1 MRKGLVLP
9 LSLIIMASITI
20 IAVALLNRTSSTTSE
35 LFQNISKSQLQVDA
49 GNVFY
54 ANYGYLRK
62 KFAEE
67 SFLNLSTNSFYI
79 SLISTPSSLETFL
92 SLFDNNTLENQS
104 WNTLFSRFSQ
114 DRFFKPGSDLRSIFE
129 ELTDGTFEDLVMIPD
144 KSSPNTYLA
153 VVITSNGAM
162 KSYFWGVISPRYFS
176 NWSRFVLES
185 NSTAQWFPGSVIYGP
200 TFLGSTG
207 QGGAGNGGLRMIAT
221 IPPGS
226 GDLSIYGPIFNG
238 EIWYENSNLD
248 LTGSWTG
255 RKTIRVDTNG
265 DGVYDETY
273 NNKDYAIHVENGET
287 WIYLGGFNEIIVAE
301 SYSEVSGE
309 LRVKGKIENFVNN
322 SKGEFNDRFIPWFI
336 KAGSMKVDQET
347 ITELEKR
354 FDEMEDYYQSHYSNT
369 TSLED
374 MLNALERGSVL
385 PQNSLG
391 LYLRDTERSSG
402 SQVTES
408 ETTELIKD
416 ENTQWLMNLLVND
429 EDFLDLFRDW
439 IIDNNERKLSANFI
453 LNNDLTSED
462 FTYDELR
469 QVVNSDYVTLSV
481 NESPIIEERRTII
494 QTEITSGVRILDNA
508 DSVDMSSD
516 VLFGA
521 PLNNLV
527 GTGGFESSTPYSVIR
542 FKWNREVR
550 TSVNHQVRERS
561 RTISRYPLEYEN
573 GPISFTL
580 NFTGWKWKKE
590 WQWEWPGG
598 WIQQWQRVRQGWQYQ
613 IKQWDNNYS
622 VNGPTTVSSWS
633 DWNYSEW
640 SEWNVISGSGGQGRK
655 VADAD
660 VEMYFITPSSGFS
673 AMNFDT
679 TVIMKVN
686 SDDEDYPSFT
696 TEATSF
702 LNKGYYVVEED
713 ISTGGSGITG
723 GIGKTLGREASV
735 IDGKYTIRSK
745 QGDIKLYG
753 DILYYDMLSDNTF
766 RGYVNQPGLEFAADY
781 DPNTSAT
788 NLNDMINLVA
798 TDGNIIIPFQDTKE
812 GKDAIRNIKLFSNLF
827 AFGKNSGHSNTGQI
841 LIENYDRYSV
851 NLGYRHVFGTMVS
864 VEAGPAGSGNNGF
877 RSRNYYDE
885 RLYGNIDMP
894 FGSPESNLLEVLS
907 VSMK

>member
-453 LNNDLTSED
+453 LNNDLTSND
-462 FTYDELR
+462 FTDDELR
-469 QVVNSDYVTLSV
+469 QLINSNKITLSV
-481 NESPIIEERRTII
+481 NESPIIEERRTIT
-494 QTEITSGVRILDNA
+494 QTEITGGVRILDNA
-508 DSVDMSSD
+508 DSVNLSSD
-516 VLFGA
+516 VLLGTS
-521 PLNNLV
+521 LNSLV
-527 GTGGFESSTPYSVIR
+527 GTGNFESSVPYSVIR
-542 FKWNREVR
+542 FKWDREVR
-550 TSVNHQVRERS
+550 SSGNQVRRRS

-573 GPISFTL
+573 GLISFTL
-580 NFTGWKWKKE
+580 SLKG
-590 WQWEWPGG
+590 WEWWRFCPFGLCSEWHRGSAKSWGMPGG
-598 WIQQWQRVRQGWQYQ
+598 I
-613 IKQWDNNYS
+613 
-622 VNGPTTVSSWS
+622 NGPTTVLS
-633 DWNYSEW
+633 W
-640 SEWNVISGSGGQGRK
+640 SEWHYSDWSEWDVIGGGGSGQK
-655 VADAD
+655 IADAD
-660 VEMYFITPSSGFS
+660 VDMYLITPSDGFS
-673 AMNFDT
+673 EMNFDT

-686 SDDEDYPSFT
+686 SKNEEDYPSFT

-702 LNKGYYVVEED
+702 SNKGYYVVEED